1 MTFACYGMHLHGEK
15 SGSVDRNRKVPD
27 KDRRTA
33 VSEAIRE
40 VCIQRNRSPRAAT
53 CATIT
58 FMWPSRGST
67 TRSARDGRAM
77 GARADYGKFYGKMNT
92 SGNLSDMFFQDRV
105 NQWKFTWQVC
115 CSPPLRHSRGSAEFY
130 VVRHRPEFRTAVR

>member
-40 VCIQRNRSPRAAT
+40 VCIQRNRSPRAACVRGNHVHVALEGIDDPERT
-53 CATIT
+53 LWA
-58 FMWPSRGST
+58 RHGST
-67 TRSARDGRAM
+67 R
-77 GARADYGKFYGKMNT
+77 
-92 SGNLSDMFFQDRV
+92 
-105 NQWKFTWQVC
+105 
-115 CSPPLRHSRGSAEFY
+115 
-130 VVRHRPEFRTAVR
+130 